1 MTARK
6 IIHVDMDAFYAS
18 VEQRDDPQLRGK
30 PVVVAWRGNRSV
42 VCAASYE
49 ARKFGVRSAM
59 PAVRAERLCPNAIFL
74 PPDFPRYR
82 AVSRQ
87 VREILMRHT
96 DLIEP
101 LSLDEAYLDVTENKT
116 GLPTATQ
123 VARTIREQIRSE
135 LSLTA
140 SAGVAPNKF
149 LAKIASDWKKPD
161 GLFVIQPEEV
171 DSFLLPLPVG
181 RIPGVGKVTEEKLKH
196 LEVQTI
202 ADLRRMDLPTLEGR
216 FGRYGVRLYELAR
229 GIDNSEVVPDRPTQ
243 SISAE
248 DTFEQDVSLAEMEP
262 MIRRLAE
269 HTWAASRKS
278 LVFSFSTT
286 LRAIRDSFQNSHSQL
301 YTRLSTCSLRG
312 ADKYRPCHCGDVS
325 ASAQQRFRLVAVGLS
340 NFLEPEDISAQPAL
354 FTQPQAVVGQICG
367 WPTIRPVLWEE
378 LACGFLFALRLVHL
392 AFWLRAGSSEH
403 GNSDS
408 RLALRPAHVA

>member
-1 MTARK
+1 MVCKMTVRK
-6 IIHVDMDAFYAS
+6 IIHIDMDAFYAS

-30 PVVVAWRGNRSV
+30 PVVVAWRGSRSV

-59 PAVRAERLCPNAIFL
+59 PAVRAERLCPGAVFL

-82 AVSRQ
+82 AVSGQ
-87 VREILMRHT
+87 VREIFKRHT

-101 LSLDEAYLDVTENKT
+101 LSLDEAYLDVSENKT
-116 GLPTATQ
+116 GLLTATQ

-181 RIPGVGKVTEEKLKH
+181 RLPGVGKVTEQKLTR
-196 LEVQTI
+196 LDVQTV
-202 ADLRRMDLPTLEGR
+202 ADLRGMDLPTLEGR
-216 FGRYGVRLYELAR
+216 FGRYGMRLYELAR
-229 GIDNSEVVPDRPTQ
+229 GIDKSEVVPDRPTQ

-248 DTFEQDVSLAEMEP
+248 DTFEQDVLLTEMEA
-262 MIRRLAE
+262 MIRKLAE
-269 HTWAASRKS
+269 HTWAASRKES
-278 LVFSFSTT
+278 RIARTVVLKLKTSEFKILT
-286 LRAIRDSFQNSHSQL
+286 RSHTPGSPPSSCEEL
-301 YTRLSTCSLRG
+301 TSIALSLRDRVG
-312 ADKYRPCHCGDVS
+312 LNPG
-325 ASAQQRFRLVAVGLS
+325 QRFRLVGVGLS
-340 NFLEPEDISAQPAL
+340 NFSDGEGASAQPAL
-354 FTQPQAVVGQICG
+354 FT
-367 WPTIRPVLWEE
+367 
-378 LACGFLFALRLVHL
+378 
-392 AFWLRAGSSEH
+392 
-403 GNSDS
+403 
-408 RLALRPAHVA
+408 

>member
-1 MTARK
+1 VRK
-6 IIHVDMDAFYAS
+6 IVHIDMDAFYAS

-30 PVVVAWRGNRSV
+30 PVVVAWRGSRSV

-59 PAVRAERLCPNAIFL
+59 PAVRAERLCPNAVFL

-87 VREILMRHT
+87 VREIFKRHT

-101 LSLDEAYLDVTENKT
+101 LSLDEAYLDVSENKT

-161 GLFVIQPEEV
+161 GLFVIQPEEI
-171 DSFLLPLPVG
+171 DSFLLPLPVD
-181 RIPGVGKVTEEKLKH
+181 RLPGVGKVTEEKLKH
-196 LEVQTI
+196 LEIQTI

-229 GIDNSEVVPDRPTQ
+229 GIDKSEVVPDRPTQ

-248 DTFEQDVSLAEMEP
+248 DTFQQDVLLTETEP
-262 MIRRLAE
+262 MIRKLAE
-269 HTWAASRKS
+269 HTWAASRNESRIARTVVLK
-278 LVFSFSTT
+278 LTT
-286 LRAIRDSFQNSHSQL
+286 SEFKILTRS
-301 YTRLSTCSLRG
+301 YTPPSPPSSCEELTSIALSLRDRVDLN
-312 ADKYRPCHCGDVS
+312 A
-325 ASAQQRFRLVAVGLS
+325 AQRFRLVGVGLS
-340 NFLEPEDISAQPAL
+340 NFRELDDASAQS
-354 FTQPQAVVGQICG
+354 T
-367 WPTIRPVLWEE
+367 
-378 LACGFLFALRLVHL
+378 LFA
-392 AFWLRAGSSEH
+392 
-403 GNSDS
+403 
-408 RLALRPAHVA
+408 

>member
-1 MTARK
+1 MPPGFFVTGCARTRPEHRTKMVFEMIARK
-6 IIHVDMDAFYAS
+6 IIHIDMDAFYAS
-18 VEQRDDPQLRGK
+18 VEQRDDPKLRGK

-59 PAVRAERLCPNAIFL
+59 PAVRAERLCPNATFL

-82 AVSRQ
+82 AVSSQ
-87 VREILMRHT
+87 VREIFKRHT

-101 LSLDEAYLDVTENKT
+101 LSLDEAYLDVSENKT

-171 DSFLLPLPVG
+171 DSFLLPLPVD
-181 RIPGVGKVTEEKLKH
+181 RLPGVGKVTEEKLKH
-196 LEVQTI
+196 LEVQII
-202 ADLRRMDLPTLEGR
+202 ADLRRMELPTLEGR

-248 DTFEQDVSLAEMEP
+248 DTFEQDVLLTDMEP
-262 MIRRLAE
+262 MIRKLAE
-269 HTWAASRKS
+269 HAWTASRKES
-278 LVFSFSTT
+278 RIARTVVLKLKTSEFKILT
-286 LRAIRDSFQNSHSQL
+286 RSHTPGSPPASCEEL
-301 YTRLSTCSLRG
+301 TNVALSLRG
-312 ADKYRPCHCGDVS
+312 RVGLSP
-325 ASAQQRFRLVAVGLS
+325 QQRFRLVGVGLS
-340 NFLEPEDISAQPAL
+340 NFCDAEDGSAQSAL
-354 FTQPQAVVGQICG
+354 FA
-367 WPTIRPVLWEE
+367 
-378 LACGFLFALRLVHL
+378 
-392 AFWLRAGSSEH
+392 
-403 GNSDS
+403 
-408 RLALRPAHVA
+408 

>member
-1 MTARK
+1 MMVCGMNIRK
-6 IIHVDMDAFYAS
+6 IIHIDMDAFYAS

-30 PVVVAWRGNRSV
+30 PVIVAWRGNRSV

-82 AVSRQ
+82 AVSSQ
-87 VREILMRHT
+87 VREIFKRHT

-101 LSLDEAYLDVTENKT
+101 LSLDEAYLDVSGNKKS
-116 GLPTATQ
+116 LPAATQ

-181 RIPGVGKVTEEKLKH
+181 RIPGVGKVTEEKLKQ
-196 LEVQTI
+196 LEVQTVG
-202 ADLRRMDLPTLEGR
+202 DLRRMDLSALEDR

-229 GIDNSEVVPDRPTQ
+229 GIDKSEVIPDRPTK

-248 DTFEQDVSLAEMEP
+248 DTFEKDVLLSEIEP
-262 MIRRLAE
+262 MIRKLAE
-269 HTWAASRKS
+269 HTWAASRKES
-278 LVFSFSTT
+278 RIARTVVLKLKTSEFKILT
-286 LRAIRDSFQNSHSQL
+286 RSHTPGSPPSSCEEL
-301 YTRLSTCSLRG
+301 TNIALSLRERV
-312 ADKYRPCHCGDVS
+312 ALNSK
-325 ASAQQRFRLVAVGLS
+325 QRFRLVGVGLS
-340 NFLEPEDISAQPAL
+340 NFHNADDTSAQPGL
-354 FTQPQAVVGQICG
+354 FK
-367 WPTIRPVLWEE
+367 
-378 LACGFLFALRLVHL
+378 
-392 AFWLRAGSSEH
+392 
-403 GNSDS
+403 
-408 RLALRPAHVA
+408 